1 MELEIQN
8 AISELG
14 NDLDN
19 FIKNNEKQLEE
30 IKINMMKNEKS
41 LAGAMP
47 MGNTTEHAN
56 MKADFAGYIRK
67 GDEVIFKKSLNEKN
81 GDDGGHMLPH
91 EIVNQIN
98 EQLKILSPMRA
109 IANVI
114 TISTNSVDI
123 IVDSKVSDA
132 NWVAA
137 SSETRDETDS
147 PKIEK
152 IKIPVHE
159 IYAKPKANQHLL
171 DDTQINVE
179 EWLINKIAEKIATLE
194 NNAFINGSGTN
205 CPKGFLKY
213 TSDNKVDSERDFG
226 KLQHFS
232 TGADGKFSSDV
243 EAVNLLVDMVCS
255 LKPKY
260 AKRAKWIMSRSALA
274 VIRKLKNSDGVFL
287 WQPSLSESTP
297 ATLLGYPVIIDDDM
311 PALVDGTAS
320 VSVAFGD
327 FQSGYQIVD
336 RQGLKILRD
345 PYTSKPFVEFY
356 ASKRCGGAL
365 VDSNA
370 IKLLK
375 FTEAE

>member
-1 MELEIQN
+1 MDSEIQN

-19 FIKNNEKQLEE
+19 FIKNNEKQIEE
-30 IKINMMKNEKS
+30 IKINMMKNEKFS
-41 LAGAMP
+41 AGAMP
-47 MGNTTEHAN
+47 MGNTVEYA
-56 MKADFAGYIRK
+56 KADFANYIRK
-67 GDEVIFKKSLNEKN
+67 GDEVMFTKALSDKTGE
-81 GDDGGHMLPH
+81 DGGHMLPH
-91 EIVNQIN
+91 EIINKIN

-109 IANVI
+109 ISNVI
-114 TISTNSVDI
+114 TISTNSIDM
-123 IVDSKVSDA
+123 IVDSKEPDA

-137 SSETRDETDS
+137 TTETRDETTS
-147 PKIEK
+147 PQITK

-171 DDTQINVE
+171 DDAQINVE

-194 NNAFINGSGTN
+194 NNAFVNGSGTN
-205 CPKGFLKY
+205 CPKGFLNY
-213 TSDNKVDSERDFG
+213 ESDDKVDSDRDFG
-226 KLQHFS
+226 KLQHFI
-232 TGADGKFSSDV
+232 TGADGKFTSDA

-260 AKRAKWIMSRSALA
+260 AKRAKWIMSRSALS

-311 PALVDGTAS
+311 PALVDGTSS

-327 FQSGYQIVD
+327 FEAGYQIVD

-356 ASKRCGGAL
+356 ASKRCGGAV
-365 VDSNA
+365 VDSKA

-375 FTEAE
+375 FTEE